1 MLDVSRLTFPSI
13 ALIKY
18 PPDEAF
24 RIIAA
29 AGFKNVD
36 VLEKMPHLSI
46 LSDECDPAAVKA
58 AAVKH
63 GLRITAV
70 NSYVGGGVV
79 GRAGAWLHHPG
90 FQFPNKHKYTH
101 NGFVSDDPQALEQ
114 ELKHVF
120 RAIDIG
126 ASFGA
131 RVVRI
136 VPGDDDPAKID
147 KLVPWFKK
155 CAAYA
160 EQKGV
165 YLAGENH
172 DTGILGQ
179 PKAFVELCEKVGS
192 KHFGIIYEPYNLM
205 EQAGLDFRKA
215 FEIMREHIIHVHFKD
230 GRLDINKRTYVPT
243 LMGEGEFD
251 FRWLMKRLEQIGYTG
266 ELGLE
271 YEVAE
276 VPPEEGVKQF
286 YQAFIKMMKDL

>member
-18 PPDEAF
+18 PPEEAF
-24 RIIAA
+24 RMIAE

-46 LSDECDPAAVKA
+46 HPDECDPVKVKEAADKA
-58 AAVKH
+58 
-63 GLRITAV
+63 GLRIMAV

-90 FQFPNKHKYTH
+90 FEFPNQHKYTY
-101 NGFVSDDPQALEQ
+101 NGFASDDERELER
-114 ELKHVF
+114 ELEHVT

-126 ASFGA
+126 TYFGA

-147 KLVPWFKK
+147 KIVPWFKK
-155 CAAYA
+155 CAGYA
-160 EQKGV
+160 EAKGI

-172 DTGILGQ
+172 DIGILGQ
-179 PKAFVELCEKVGS
+179 PARMVEFCEKVGS
-192 KHFGIIYEPYNLM
+192 QHIGVIFEPYNLL
-205 EQAGLDFRKA
+205 EQAGYDFKKA
-215 FEIMREHIIHVHFKD
+215 FEIMRDHIVHVHFKD
-230 GRLDINKRTYVPT
+230 GRLDRKKRTYVPT
-243 LMGEGEFD
+243 LMGEGELD
-251 FRWLMKRLEQIGYTG
+251 FRWLMKRLNEIGYTG
-266 ELGLE
+266 EFGLE

-286 YQAFIKMMKDL
+286 YSGFIKMMEGI

>member
-18 PPDEAF
+18 PPDKAF
-24 RIIAA
+24 EIIAA

-36 VLEKMPHLSI
+36 VLERMPHLSI
-46 LSDECDPAAVKA
+46 HPDECDPATVKA
-58 AAVKH
+58 AAEKH

-90 FQFPNKHKYTH
+90 FEFPNRHKYTY
-101 NGFVSDDPQALEQ
+101 NGFASDDPKLLET
-114 ELKHVF
+114 ELQHIF

-126 ASFGA
+126 SYFGA

-136 VPGDDDPAKID
+136 APGDDDPAKID
-147 KLVPWFKK
+147 KIVPWFKK
-155 CAAYA
+155 CAEYA
-160 EQKGV
+160 EEKGV

-179 PKAFVELCEKVGS
+179 PEKMVEFCEKVGS
-192 KHFGIIYEPYNLM
+192 KHLGVIYEPYNLM
-205 EQAGLDFRKA
+205 EQAGYDYRKA
-215 FEIMREHIIHVHFKD
+215 FEIMRDHIVHVHFKD
-230 GRLDINKRTYVPT
+230 GRLDPVKRTYVPT

-251 FRWLMKRLEQIGYTG
+251 FRWVMKRLDEIGYEG

-286 YQAFIKMMKDL
+286 YTGFIKIMEGL

>member
-1 MLDVSRLTFPSI
+1 MLDVTRLSFPSI
-13 ALIKY
+13 ALIEY

-24 RIIAA
+24 AMIAA

-46 LSDECDPAAVKA
+46 HPDECDPATVKA
-58 AAVKH
+58 AADKH
-63 GLRITAV
+63 GLRISAV

-90 FQFPNKHKYTH
+90 FVFPNQHKYTH
-101 NGFVSDDPQALEQ
+101 NGFVSDDPEALKT
-114 ELKHVF
+114 ELKQVF

-126 ASFGA
+126 AYFGA

-136 VPGDDDPAKID
+136 VPGDDDPANID
-147 KLVPWFKK
+147 KIVPWFQK
-155 CAAYA
+155 CTQYA
-160 EQKGV
+160 EEKGV

-172 DTGILGQ
+172 DMGILGQ
-179 PKAFVELCEKVGS
+179 PQKMVEFCEKVGS
-192 KHFGIIYEPYNLM
+192 KHIGVIYEPYNLM
-205 EQAGLDFRKA
+205 EQAGFDYRKA
-215 FEIMREHIIHVHFKD
+215 FEIMRDHIVLVHFKD
-230 GRLDINKRTYVPT
+230 GRLDPVKRTYVPT

-251 FRWLMKRLEQIGYTG
+251 FRWVMNRLDEIGYEG
-266 ELGLE
+266 ELALE

-286 YQAFIKMMKDL
+286 YTGFIKMMEGL

>member
-1 MLDVSRLTFPSI
+1 MLDISRLTFPSI

-24 RIIAA
+24 RRIAG

-36 VLEKMPHLSI
+36 VLERMPHLSI
-46 LSDECDPAAVKA
+46 HTDECDPGVVKA
-58 AAVKH
+58 AAAKH

-90 FQFPNKHKYTH
+90 FQFPNRHKYTH
-101 NGFVSDDPQALEQ
+101 SGFASEDSAALEM
-114 ELKHVF
+114 ELNHVF

-131 RVVRI
+131 RVVRV

-147 KLVPWFKK
+147 KMVPWFKK
-155 CAAYA
+155 AAAYA
-160 EQKGV
+160 EQRGV

-192 KHFGIIYEPYNLM
+192 KNFGIIYEPYNLM
-205 EQAGLDFRKA
+205 EQAGLDYRKA
-215 FEIMREHIIHVHFKD
+215 FEIMREHIVHVHFKD
-230 GRLDINKRTYVPT
+230 GRLDLNKRTYVPT

-251 FRWLMKRLEQIGYTG
+251 FRWVMKRLDQIGYTG

-271 YEVAE
+271 YEVTE

-286 YQAFIKMMKDL
+286 YRGFVKMMEGR